1 VVALDKANNRTEQR
15 LTFATTTSLR
25 DVDQLVDRFRASN
38 RLSLSAYVSL
48 SASLAKARK
57 AEAAGDDAKAVKQ
70 LQKFVELANDPAKV
84 TDPDVRSTLVRD
96 ARAVIGSIE
105 GGAVLP
111 RPSSGS

>member
-1 VVALDKANNRTEQR
+1 M
-15 LTFATTTSLR
+15 R
-25 DVDQLVDRFRASN
+25 DIDQLIDRFRATN
-38 RLSLSAYVSL
+38 RLALTAYVSL
-48 SASLAKARK
+48 SGQLAKARK

-70 LQKFVELANDPAKV
+70 LRKFVELANDPAKV

-96 ARAVIGSIE
+96 AGAVIGSIE